1 MPHNMGMQLSRLE
14 RMTIGHEV
22 EGSSPSVPSKAY
34 VSVGL
39 EMINRPIRYLQKDNV
54 SDEKRS
60 STLGEIKTVVTNV
73 SFDTNKQQARRCA

>member
-1 MPHNMGMQLSRLE
+1 
-14 RMTIGHEV
+14 MTIGHEV

-34 VSVGL
+34 VSIGL
-39 EMINRPIRYLQKDNV
+39 EMIKRPIHYLSKDNV

-73 SFDTNKQQARRCA
+73 SFDTYK